1 LQVLEQRVVGGQQAQ
16 NKDLKEKHKR
26 RKKCADE
33 RRLQLVAA
41 LQESSEDSSEQA
53 LLNAYDSIQEEVRAK
68 SKALEK
74 LRAAETEIK
83 DLQVEFGLEKMDYLS
98 IIQRQERD
106 LLLCNLE
113 GSRCESV
120 WDEESGYWKIPE
132 PVIQRTQLPAA
143 VPALPQPKPGRT
155 SPSNDSREVW
165 HLQPEED
172 YYRLVL
178 DRSDGETIASNYFR
192 SRRASQIL

>member
-1 LQVLEQRVVGGQQAQ
+1 LQVLEQRVVGEEQAQ
-16 NKDLKEKHKR
+16 NRDLKEKHKR
-26 RKKCADE
+26 RKKYADE

-53 LLNAYDSIQEEVRAK
+53 LLNAYESIQEEVQAK
-68 SKALEK
+68 SKALEKVQEK

-83 DLQVEFGLEKMDYLS
+83 DLQVEFELEKMDYLS

-120 WDEESGYWKIPE
+120 WDEESGCWKIPE
-132 PVIQRTQLPAA
+132 PVIQRTQLP
-143 VPALPQPKPGRT
+143 
-155 SPSNDSREVW
+155 
-165 HLQPEED
+165 
-172 YYRLVL
+172 
-178 DRSDGETIASNYFR
+178 
-192 SRRASQIL
+192 